1 VIELEKQKL
10 HLFSAEA
17 GLMLFEGRVY
27 IPPDP
32 KIQQEILHD
41 AHDRRTSRNLQDKQI
56 NRTTILVAYT
66 IDRCKKVCQRM

>member
-32 KIQQEILHD
+32 KIQQEILHN
-41 AHDRRTSRNLQDKQI
+41 AHNT
-56 NRTTILVAYT
+56 LVT
-66 IDRCKKVCQRM
+66 GHPGIFKTNELIG